1 MGKFKLNKK
10 HLFYFPVMLLLLFSL
25 NLNTFAATSYSVNIG
40 SADSISCWY
49 NVPDE
54 VTDTTETFKAV
65 DCTTETSFVPYTLDV
80 DGVPYPG
87 TRIVFP
93 NSSVGYMKQFA
104 CNAKLNLYTNATYN
118 IKSIF
123 KVGSLTSGTVRC
135 YVTLRFRNV
144 VDGPYSIYLFDRS
157 DLKSGTWYS
166 IDRTFKIPDFAGD
179 TSCIIDIAFSNDDES
194 FVSSAGVFVIT
205 DFVVTLDD
213 PILTGT
219 PINTPSTEELE
230 NTLNDYYDV
239 MDSLPQVDENELADL
254 MEFDFDSFTDGMSF
268 VREMFER
275 TMNTF
280 GFNAVLVFAL
290 TVGLATYIIGRKVG

>member
-40 SADSISCWY
+40 SADSIMCCY
-49 NVPDE
+49 TVPDE
-54 VTDTTETFKAV
+54 VTDTTETFINV
-65 DCTTETSFVPYTLDV
+65 DCTSDVVFAPYNLDV
-80 DGVPYPG
+80 DGELFPG
-87 TRIVFP
+87 TSINFP
-93 NSSVGYMKQFA
+93 SYTVGYEKNIA
-104 CNAKLNLYTNATYN
+104 CNAHLNLYTNATYN

-123 KVGSLTSGTVRC
+123 RVGNSTNGN
-135 YVTLRFRNV
+135 VTCLVFLRFRNV
-144 VDGPYSIYLFDRS
+144 IEGPQSIYLFNRY
-157 DLKSGTWYS
+157 DLKSGTWYY
-166 IDRTFKIPDFAGD
+166 IDKTFKIPDFTGD
-179 TSCIIDIAFSNDDES
+179 TSCILEIVFSNDDTS
-194 FVSSAGVFVIT
+194 FLASAGLFKIT
-205 DFVVTLDD
+205 DFVITLDD
-213 PILTGT
+213 PVLTGT
-219 PINTPSTEELE
+219 PITTPSTEELE

-239 MDSLPQVDENELADL
+239 MDSLPQVDENELSDL

-280 GFNAVLVFAL
+280 GFNAVLVFGL